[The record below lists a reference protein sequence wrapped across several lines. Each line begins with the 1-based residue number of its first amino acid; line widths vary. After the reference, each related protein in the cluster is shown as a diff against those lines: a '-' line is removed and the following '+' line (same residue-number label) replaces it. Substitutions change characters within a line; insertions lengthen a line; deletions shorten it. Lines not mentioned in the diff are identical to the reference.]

1 MQRLSS
7 YISRNLPSYLAAH
20 AVFFVF
26 GLSLRL
32 AAGLTLVLTLGLLP
46 STFNASTLELQ
57 AQQRQDVWFQ
67 SSNVL
72 SRQLALEDTTLR
84 PRQAE
89 RKYEDTIYELH
100 GELVWPQHS
109 VEFNGKSNGESN
121 SLTTLDENT
130 QLHPAIVFL
139 VGSGPNSTHTG
150 LYAHFV
156 RENLEQLFLQHGV
169 ALLYFDK
176 RGVGLSE
183 GRWHRTDLY
192 ERADDARSAVQFL
205 RQQPGIDPDRIGVV
219 GHSQGGS
226 VAQILGHLYG
236 DSLAFIASLAAP
248 TYDTQRR
255 LTHEYYNMYH
265 CSGEPQD
272 IALDKAQ
279 KKAISDLNWVNAF
292 PLTKTWRH
300 LSELSDFNPAPHL
313 AQLQLPAYFA
323 FPELDYFVSAEWGVE
338 GLEKATEQADFTR
351 NSNRKS
357 APNLAPKAASNTS
370 RPTIQVFPGLDHDF
384 IPTPDVCTG
393 AATESEQSDV
403 LNPKKPAYSQEFQ
416 QNFQQWVL
424 SHLGLGVL

>member
-1 MQRLSS
+1 MLFTPN
-7 YISRNLPSYLAAH
+7 I
-20 AVFFVF
+20 
-26 GLSLRL
+26 G
-32 AAGLTLVLTLGLLP
+32 
-46 STFNASTLELQ
+46 LQ

-121 SLTTLDENT
+121 GLTTLDENT

-338 GLEKATEQADFTR
+338 ALKQATEQANFAPDFTPETTA
-351 NSNRKS
+351 N
-357 APNLAPKAASNTS
+357 PTNT
-370 RPTIQVFPGLDHDF
+370 TIQLFPGLDHDF
-384 IPTPDVCTG
+384 IPTSDVCAG
-393 AATESEQSDV
+393 AATELEQSDEQIS
-403 LNPKKPAYSQEFQ
+403 PKKPAYSQEFQ

-424 SHLGLGVL
+424 SQLGLDVI

>member
-1 MQRLSS
+1 MLFTPN
-7 YISRNLPSYLAAH
+7 I
-20 AVFFVF
+20 
-26 GLSLRL
+26 G
-32 AAGLTLVLTLGLLP
+32 
-46 STFNASTLELQ
+46 LQ

-109 VEFNGKSNGESN
+109 VEFNGKSNG
-121 SLTTLDENT
+121 LTTLDENT
-130 QLHPAIVFL
+130 QLHPTIVFL
-139 VGSGPNSTHTG
+139 VGSGPNSNHTG

-338 GLEKATEQADFTR
+338 GLEEAT
-351 NSNRKS
+351 
-357 APNLAPKAASNTS
+357 NTS

-393 AATESEQSDV
+393 AVTESEQSDE
-403 LNPKKPAYSQEFQ
+403 LSPKKPAYSQEFQ

-424 SHLGLGVL
+424 SHLGLGVI

>member
-1 MQRLSS
+1 MNRLSI
-7 YISRNLPSYLAAH
+7 YISFSLLGYIFAAL
-20 AVFFVF
+20 
-26 GLSLRL
+26 LST
-32 AAGLTLVLTLGLLP
+32 LTIGLLFIP
-46 STFNASTLELQ
+46 NTELQ

-67 SSNVL
+67 SSNIL
-72 SRQLALEDTTLR
+72 SRQFALEDTSLR

-100 GELVWPQHS
+100 GELVWPKPI
-109 VEFNGKSNGESN
+109 GKSNGV
-121 SLTTLDENT
+121 TTLDQNT
-130 QLHPAIVFL
+130 QLHPAIVFI

-150 LYAHFV
+150 LYANFV
-156 RENLEQLFLQHGV
+156 RENLEQLFLQLGV

-192 ERADDARSAVQFL
+192 ERADDARAAVQFL
-205 RQQPGIDPDRIGVV
+205 RQQPGIDPERIGVV
-219 GHSQGGS
+219 GHSQGGT

-255 LTHEYYNMYH
+255 LKHEYYNMYH

-292 PLTKTWRH
+292 PLTKTWHH
-300 LSELSDFNPAPHL
+300 LSELSEFNPATHL

-323 FPELDYFVSAEWGVE
+323 FPELDYFVSAEWGVKA
-338 GLEKATEQADFTR
+338 LEQATEQAT
-351 NSNRKS
+351 KKK
-357 APNLAPKAASNTS
+357 PYT
-370 RPTIQVFPGLDHDF
+370 TIQVFTGLDHDF
-384 IPTPDVCTG
+384 IPTPDVCTS
-393 AATESEQSDV
+393 AATVSEQTDE
-403 LNPKKPAYSQEFQ
+403 LRPKKPAYSQEFQ

>member
-1 MQRLSS
+1 MNRLSI
-7 YISRNLPSYLAAH
+7 YISFSLLGFIFAAL
-20 AVFFVF
+20 
-26 GLSLRL
+26 LST
-32 AAGLTLVLTLGLLP
+32 LTIGLLFIP
-46 STFNASTLELQ
+46 NTELQ

-67 SSNVL
+67 SSNML
-72 SRQLALEDTTLR
+72 SRQFALEDTNLR

-100 GELVWPQHS
+100 GELVWP
-109 VEFNGKSNGESN
+109 KPIGESN
-121 SLTTLDENT
+121 GVTTLDQNT
-130 QLHPAIVFL
+130 QLLPAIVFL

-255 LTHEYYNMYH
+255 LTHEYYSMYH

-338 GLEKATEQADFTR
+338 ALKQATEKVNF
-351 NSNRKS
+351 
-357 APNLAPKAASNTS
+357 APETTKNPTNT
-370 RPTIQVFPGLDHDF
+370 TIQLFPGLDHDF
-384 IPTPDVCTG
+384 IPTSDVCTG
-393 AATESEQSDV
+393 AATESEQSDE
-403 LNPKKPAYSQEFQ
+403 LSPKKPVYSQEFQ
-416 QNFQQWVL
+416 QHFQQWVL

>member
-1 MQRLSS
+1 LNRLSI
-7 YISRNLPSYLAAH
+7 YISHPL
-20 AVFFVF
+20 
-26 GLSLRL
+26 
-32 AAGLTLVLTLGLLP
+32 LGLIFALIP
-46 STFNASTLELQ
+46 ILTIGLLFIPNTELQ

-67 SSNVL
+67 SSNML
-72 SRQLALEDTTLR
+72 SRQFASENTNLR

-89 RKYEDTIYELH
+89 RKYEDTIYELY
-100 GELVWPQHS
+100 GELVWPKYS
-109 VEFNGKSNGESN
+109 GESKGKSNG
-121 SLTTLDENT
+121 TAKLDQNT

-139 VGSGPNSTHTG
+139 VGSGPNSSHTG
-150 LYAHFV
+150 LYANFV
-156 RENLEQLFLQHGV
+156 RENLEQLFLQYGI

-176 RGVGLSE
+176 RGVGFSD
-183 GRWHRTDLY
+183 GRWQRTDLY

-205 RQQPGIDPDRIGVV
+205 RQKPGIDPDRIGVV

-255 LTHEYYNMYH
+255 LTHEYYNMYY
-265 CSGEPQD
+265 CSGEPHD
-272 IALDKAQ
+272 NALDKAQ

-323 FPELDYFVSAEWGVE
+323 FPKLDYFVSAEWGVE
-338 GLEKATEQADFTR
+338 ALKQATEKVNF
-351 NSNRKS
+351 
-357 APNLAPKAASNTS
+357 APETTENPTNI
-370 RPTIQVFPGLDHDF
+370 TIQLFPGLDHDF
-384 IPTPDVCTG
+384 IPTSDVCTG
-393 AATESEQSDV
+393 AGTASEQFDQ

-416 QNFQQWVL
+416 QNFQKWVL
-424 SHLGLGVL
+424 GHIGLDVI

>member
-1 MQRLSS
+1 LERLSS
-7 YISRNLPSYLAAH
+7 YISRNLPSYLATRTGGGAL
-20 AVFFVF
+20 
-26 GLSLRL
+26 GLSMRFAL
-32 AAGLTLVLTLGLLP
+32 GLTLVLILGSLP
-46 STFNASTLELQ
+46 STFNASILQ
-57 AQQRQDVWFQ
+57 AQERQDVWFQ
-67 SSNVL
+67 SSNML

-100 GELVWPQHS
+100 GELVWPKHS
-109 VEFNGKSNGESN
+109 GKLKGESN
-121 SLTTLDENT
+121 GIATLDQNT
-130 QLHPAIVFL
+130 QLQPAIVFL

-150 LYAHFV
+150 LYADFV

-183 GRWHRTDLY
+183 GRWQRTDLY

-265 CSGEPQD
+265 CSGEPHD
-272 IALDKAQ
+272 IAMDKAQ

-313 AQLQLPAYFA
+313 AQLQLPSYFA

-338 GLEKATEQADFTR
+338 ALKQATEQANFTPETTA
-351 NSNRKS
+351 N
-357 APNLAPKAASNTS
+357 PTNT
-370 RPTIQVFPGLDHDF
+370 TIQLFPGLDHDF
-384 IPTPDVCTG
+384 IPTSDVCTG
-393 AATESEQSDV
+393 AATELEQSDEQIS
-403 LNPKKPAYSQEFQ
+403 PKKPAYSQEFQ
-416 QNFQQWVL
+416 QNFQQGVL
-424 SHLGLGVL
+424 SQLGLDVI

>member
-1 MQRLSS
+1 MNRLFH
-7 YISRNLPSYLAAH
+7 YISHSLLGYILAL
-20 AVFFVF
+20 V
-26 GLSLRL
+26 SI
-32 AAGLTLVLTLGLLP
+32 LTIGMLFTPNIG
-46 STFNASTLELQ
+46 LQ

-121 SLTTLDENT
+121 GLTTLDENT

-150 LYAHFV
+150 LYANFV
-156 RENLEQLFLQHGV
+156 RENLEQLFLQLGV

-192 ERADDARSAVQFL
+192 ERADDARAAVQFL
-205 RQQPGIDPDRIGVV
+205 RQQPGIDPERIGVV

-338 GLEKATEQADFTR
+338 ALEEAT
-351 NSNRKS
+351 
-357 APNLAPKAASNTS
+357 NTS

-384 IPTPDVCTG
+384 KPTPDVCTG
-393 AATESEQSDV
+393 AVTESEQSDV

-424 SHLGLGVL
+424 SHLGLGVI

>member
-1 MQRLSS
+1 MNRLFH
-7 YISRNLPSYLAAH
+7 YISHSLLGYILAL
-20 AVFFVF
+20 V
-26 GLSLRL
+26 SI
-32 AAGLTLVLTLGLLP
+32 LTIGMLFTPNIG
-46 STFNASTLELQ
+46 LQ

-72 SRQLALEDTTLR
+72 SRQLALEDTTLP

-121 SLTTLDENT
+121 GLTTLDENT
-130 QLHPAIVFL
+130 QLHPTIVFL
-139 VGSGPNSTHTG
+139 VGSGPNSNHTG

-338 GLEKATEQADFTR
+338 ALEEAT
-351 NSNRKS
+351 
-357 APNLAPKAASNTS
+357 NTS

-384 IPTPDVCTG
+384 KPTPDVCTG
-393 AATESEQSDV
+393 AVTESEQSDE
-403 LNPKKPAYSQEFQ
+403 LSPKKPAYSQEFQ

-424 SHLGLGVL
+424 SHLGLGVI

>member
-1 MQRLSS
+1 MLFTPN
-7 YISRNLPSYLAAH
+7 I
-20 AVFFVF
+20 
-26 GLSLRL
+26 G
-32 AAGLTLVLTLGLLP
+32 
-46 STFNASTLELQ
+46 LQ

-109 VEFNGKSNGESN
+109 VEFNGKSNG
-121 SLTTLDENT
+121 LTTLDENT

-338 GLEKATEQADFTR
+338 GLEEATEQTDFTR
-351 NSNRKS
+351 KF
-357 APNLAPKAASNTS
+357 APKAASNTS

-384 IPTPDVCTG
+384 KPTPDVCTG
-393 AATESEQSDV
+393 AVTESEQSDV

-424 SHLGLGVL
+424 SHLGLGVI